1 MRLVHLA
8 VAAATLVTAAC
19 PGPGVTDQQGISTG
33 GGGSGDVD
41 VLVFTQQPSFATAG
55 EIITPAIQV
64 VVRDTLGVPD
74 SAFTSSITIALG
86 SNPVGGILSG
96 TRSVVPAFGVAR
108 FGDLSIDRAGTGY
121 TFTARATD
129 VESVTSA
136 TFNIVVAATR

>member
-8 VAAATLVTAAC
+8 VTAATLVTAAC

-33 GGGSGDVD
+33 GGGGSGD
-41 VLVFTQQPSFATAG
+41 VLVFTQQPSNATAG

-96 TRSVVPAFGVAR
+96 TRSVVPAFGVAS

-121 TFTARATD
+121 KFTASATD
-129 VESVTSA
+129 AESVTSA

>member
-1 MRLVHLA
+1 MRLVHLS

-74 SAFTSSITIALG
+74 SAFARSITIALG

-96 TRSVVPAFGVAR
+96 TRSV
-108 FGDLSIDRAGTGY
+108 